1 MQDVRLN
8 VWWAAFQ
15 TRVLETRATFPPSLA
30 GTLAI
35 EVWEPNGKATFKSL
49 RVKGSEVELSDG
61 RLPNDTA
68 CLSIAADDLP
78 ALLDPEV
85 AEEPFVDLWGDAAF
99 AEALIAAM
107 AGAPKSKSALAL
119 RAGR

>member
-15 TRVLETRATFPPSLA
+15 ARVLETAATFPPSLA

-35 EVWEPNGKATFKSL
+35 EVWEPSGRTTFKSL
-49 RVKGSEVELSDG
+49 RVSGSQVELADG
-61 RLPNDTA
+61 RLPDDTA

-78 ALLDPEV
+78 LLLEPGST
-85 AEEPFVDLWGDAAF
+85 EEQFVDLWGDAAF
-99 AEALIAAM
+99 AGSLLAAM